1 MERARVDRS
10 LRVEHGSLLLYYCFD
25 VGDEILLEKIERI
38 FGEAP
43 TTSHLVVERLT
54 PAYVQYRRPPLLI
67 ELGQLALSPHY
78 APAVCRAK
86 LYDFGVISIVF
97 KLPMRGELQDLV
109 GMATELV
116 GNPKVYQRAREQ
128 LQRLQSALAPG
139 IVHASH
145 TEEIEWEDYAI
156 FSVEQFERPVSA
168 QHLLSEYGAEIA
180 RILRCEI
187 EPLSAAELSEAIRQ
201 PLSYYADELALI
213 DWNAAF
219 LYDPRQSYD
228 VPDVLEYAVA
238 MLLELRTYDAVLDR
252 VLDRAYDDLE
262 KKPGLFS
269 LRPFAAIIDYLSE
282 VKLDVSEVIEKVT
295 NALKLIGDPYLAR
308 VYHIAATRFGLSAW
322 EASVRQKLD
331 TVESLYELLYERTQA
346 RQLMVLELLIVIL
359 FVLDILLLILEPLIK
374 R

>member
-1 MERARVDRS
+1 MNRTLADRS
-10 LRVEHGSLLLYYCFD
+10 LRVAHGSLLLYYCFD
-25 VGDEILLEKIERI
+25 VGDEILLDKIESI

-43 TTSHLVVERLT
+43 TTSQLVVERLT
-54 PAYVQYRRPPLLI
+54 PVYVQYRRPPLLI
-67 ELGQLALSPHY
+67 ELGQFALSAHY

-86 LYDFGVISIVF
+86 LYDFGVISIIF
-97 KLPMRGELQDLV
+97 KLPLQGELKDLV
-109 GMATELV
+109 GVATELV
-116 GNPKVYQRAREQ
+116 GNPKVYQLAREQ

-139 IVHASH
+139 IVQASYSKE
-145 TEEIEWEDYAI
+145 TEWEDYAI
-156 FSVEQFERPVSA
+156 FSIEQFERPLSA
-168 QHLLSEYGAEIA
+168 RELLADYGAEIA
-180 RILRCEI
+180 KILRCEI
-187 EPLSAAELSEAIRQ
+187 EPLSDSELSEAIRQ
-201 PLSYYADELALI
+201 PLSYYEDELALI

-238 MLLELRTYDAVLDR
+238 MLLELRTYDALLDR

-262 KKPGLFS
+262 KKPSIFT

-308 VYHIAATRFGLSAW
+308 VYNVAATRFGLSAW
-322 EASVRQKLD
+322 QASVRQKLA
-331 TVESLYELLYERTQA
+331 TVESLYELLSERTQA
-346 RQLMVLELLIVIL
+346 RQLLVLELLIVLL
-359 FVLDILLLILEPLIK
+359 FVLDIALLLLEPLIK

>member
-1 MERARVDRS
+1 MAQTSVDRP
-10 LRVEHGSLLLYYCFD
+10 LRVEHGSLFLYYCFD
-25 VGDEILLEKIERI
+25 VGEEILLEKIEHI

-67 ELGQLALSPHY
+67 ELGSIALSAHY

-97 KLPMRGELQDLV
+97 KLPLQGELKDLIGV
-109 GMATELV
+109 ATELV

-139 IVHASH
+139 IVQASH
-145 TEEIEWEDYAI
+145 SEEVEWEDYAI
-156 FSVEQFERPVSA
+156 FSIEQFERPLSA
-168 QHLLSEYGAEIA
+168 QQLLSEYGSEIA
-180 RILRCEI
+180 KILRCEI
-187 EPLSAAELSEAIRQ
+187 EPLSASELSEAIRQ
-201 PLSYYADELALI
+201 PLSYYEDELALI

-238 MLLELRTYDAVLDR
+238 MLLELRTYDALLDR

-262 KKPGLFS
+262 KKPSILT

-282 VKLDVSEVIEKVT
+282 VKLDVSEVIDKVT
-295 NALKLIGDPYLAR
+295 NSLKLIGDPYLAR
-308 VYHIAATRFGLSAW
+308 VYNVAATRFGLSAW
-322 EASVRQKLD
+322 QASVRQKLA

-346 RQLMVLELLIVIL
+346 RQLLVLELLIVVL
-359 FVLDILLLILEPLIK
+359 FLLDIILLLVEPLVN

>member
-1 MERARVDRS
+1 MAPIRI
-10 LRVEHGSLLLYYCFD
+10 EHGSLLLYYCFD

-67 ELGQLALSPHY
+67 ELGSTALSPHY

-86 LYDFGVISIVF
+86 LYDFGVISIIF
-97 KLPMRGELQDLV
+97 KLPVQGELQDLI
-109 GMATELV
+109 GAATELV
-116 GNPKVYQRAREQ
+116 GNPKVYQAARQQ
-128 LQRLQSALAPG
+128 LQRLHSALAPG
-139 IVHASH
+139 IVQASH
-145 TEEIEWEDYAI
+145 NAEAEWEDYAI
-156 FSVEQFERPVSA
+156 FSVEQFERPLSA
-168 QHLLSEYGAEIA
+168 QQLLSEYGAEIA
-180 RILRCEI
+180 KILRCEI
-187 EPLSAAELSEAIRQ
+187 EPLSAAELAEAIRQ
-201 PLSYYADELALI
+201 PLSYYEDELALI

-238 MLLELRTYDAVLDR
+238 MLLELRTYDALLDR

-262 KKPGLFS
+262 KKPSLWT
-269 LRPFAAIIDYLSE
+269 LRPFSSIIDYLSE
-282 VKLDVSEVIEKVT
+282 VKLDVSEVIDKVT

-308 VYHIAATRFGLSAW
+308 VYNVAATRFGVPAW
-322 EASVRQKLD
+322 QASVRQKLA

-346 RQLMVLELLIVIL
+346 RQLLVLELLIVVL
-359 FVLDILLLILEPLIK
+359 FVLDIVLLFLEPLMK

>member
-1 MERARVDRS
+1 M
-10 LRVEHGSLLLYYCFD
+10 LYYCFD
-25 VGDEILLEKIERI
+25 VGDEILLDKIEHI
-38 FGEAP
+38 FGETP

-67 ELGQLALSPHY
+67 ELGRSVLSDHY
-78 APAVCRAK
+78 SSAICRAK

-97 KLPMRGELQDLV
+97 KIPLQGELKDLV
-109 GMATELV
+109 GIATELV
-116 GNPKVYQRAREQ
+116 GNPKVYQLARE
-128 LQRLQSALAPG
+128 RLQHLQNALAPG
-139 IVHASH
+139 IIQAPH
-145 TEEIEWEDYAI
+145 TTDIEWEDYAI
-156 FSVEQFERPVSA
+156 FSIEQFERPLSA
-168 QHLLSEYGAEIA
+168 QQLLSDYGAEIA
-180 RILRCEI
+180 KILRCEI
-187 EPLSAAELSEAIRQ
+187 EPLSSSELSEAIRQ
-201 PLSYYADELALI
+201 PLSYYEDELALI

-238 MLLELRTYDAVLDR
+238 MLLELRTYDALLDR

-262 KKPGLFS
+262 KKPSLMT
-269 LRPFAAIIDYLSE
+269 LRPFATIIDYLSE

-308 VYHIAATRFGLSAW
+308 VFNVAATRFGLSAW
-322 EASVRQKLD
+322 EASVRQKLN

-346 RQLMVLELLIVIL
+346 RQLLVLEFLIVVL
-359 FVLDILLLILEPLIK
+359 FVLDILLLIVEPLIT